1 MTVLAIISGVLFMLP
16 LIAILVAVASGE
28 KEIKTF
34 LVKAVSVAVA
44 AAVLMGIGVS
54 GALAH
59 NHIQNTADSAFSKTA
74 HDLFVALKSEAST
87 LVNQSNPVAGQ
98 ISLKD
103 PTTVVITPNNPA
115 ALTPGLSSAFYTIP
129 LNSSDPTLK
138 ITGNLSADNKSWCFD
153 LTSADPNMRA
163 DRRQV
168 LYTELG
174 QVAVSTGYCLG
185 GLAYDTNDQLLK

>member
-1 MTVLAIISGVLFMLP
+1 MTVLAIIGGTLFIVPALW
-16 LIAILVAVASGE
+16 LIISIEVKDVGTIRSAAL
-28 KEIKTF
+28 F
-34 LVKAVSVAVA
+34 LVVIGAVFLGVGVPGA
-44 AAVLMGIGVS
+44 A
-54 GALAH
+54 AH

-74 HDLFVALKSEAST
+74 HDLFVALKSETST

-153 LTSADPNMRA
+153 LTSADPNMSA
-163 DRRQV
+163 DKRQV

-185 GLAYDTNDQLLK
+185 GLAYDANDQLLQ